1 MVAPEQG
8 GSVPSGERAHGD
20 WRGQRSRGEYNE
32 SSKQLINQESL
43 GEGGTASPLPPGL
56 PAEAYTNV
64 LPRGG
69 FFLILFLFLLF
80 FFLLIFLSSSF
91 LLLFLFFFFLLLV

>member
-80 FFLLIFLSSSF
+80 FFSFNFSFFFFSSTFS
-91 LLLFLFFFFLLLV
+91 FFFFLLLV

>member
-1 MVAPEQG
+1 MAAPEQG

-56 PAEAYTNV
+56 PAEAYHVQTDDQSMHT
-64 LPRGG
+64 LHCIEP
-69 FFLILFLFLLF
+69 FLHCIEPKTVQFTPPKKFN
-80 FFLLIFLSSSF
+80 
-91 LLLFLFFFFLLLV
+91 